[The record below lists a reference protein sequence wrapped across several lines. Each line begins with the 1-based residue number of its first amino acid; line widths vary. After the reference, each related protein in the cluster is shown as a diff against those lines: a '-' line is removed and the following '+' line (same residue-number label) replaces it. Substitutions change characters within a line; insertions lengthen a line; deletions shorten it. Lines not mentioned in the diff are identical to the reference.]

1 MNARTDSLVLV
12 VDDDPASL
20 QLSERILTGAGYWN
34 LQLFSDPREVLAVFD
49 PVKVDLVISDLQMP
63 GIDGLHLLG
72 QLREAIGEDEFLPI
86 LVVTADASAETKR
99 TALMLGADDFLT
111 KPIDVVEM
119 SLRVKHLLELR
130 SLHNALANSR
140 NNLEAL
146 VAERTVELETA
157 LQSLENLVNAKDVF
171 IASVSH
177 ELRTPLTAV
186 LGFAE
191 ELSNGAQDF
200 THQDVAAM
208 AEVIATQ
215 AADLSAI
222 IDDLLIAARSDINA
236 VRVLRE
242 EFDLRVELAAVVAT
256 LTESDRSR
264 VRLPATGLT
273 VEGDRLR
280 VRQIIRNLVSNAL
293 RHGGP
298 SVWVELDTTPE
309 TGRLTVVDNGG
320 GIPTDAVE
328 RLFEPYFHGQGDTAQ
343 PASIG
348 LGLTVS
354 RFLAH
359 LMDGDLSLVSHPGG
373 TAFQLELPRG

>member
-1 MNARTDSLVLV
+1 MKARTDSLVLV

-20 QLSERILTGAGYWN
+20 QLSERILLGAGYWN
-34 LQLFSDPREVLAVFD
+34 LQLFSDPREVLAAFD
-49 PVKVDLVISDLQMP
+49 PDKVDLVISDLQMP
-63 GIDGLHLLG
+63 EIDGLHLLS
-72 QLREAIGEDEFLPI
+72 QLREAIGDDEFLPI
-86 LVVTADASAETKR
+86 LVVTADATAETKR

-111 KPIDVVEM
+111 KPIDIVEM

-130 SLHNALANSR
+130 SLHSALANSK

-200 THQDVAAM
+200 THQDITTM
-208 AEVIATQ
+208 AGVIAAQ

-222 IDDLLIAARSDINA
+222 IDDLLVAARSDINA

-242 EFDLRVELAAVVAT
+242 EFDLEVELSAVVAA
-256 LTESDRSR
+256 LPESDRSR
-264 VRLPATGLT
+264 VRLPITGLT
-273 VEGDRLR
+273 VQGDRLR
-280 VRQIIRNLVSNAL
+280 TRQIIRNLVTNGL

-298 SVWVELDTTPE
+298 SVWVEFDTTPE
-309 TGRLTVVDNGG
+309 RGRLTVVDNGP
-320 GIPTDAVE
+320 GIPDHVVE
-328 RLFEPYFHGQGDTAQ
+328 HLFEPYFHGQGDTAQ
-343 PASIG
+343 PASMG

-359 LMDGDLSLVSHPGG
+359 LMDGDLSLVPHQSG
-373 TAFQLELPRG
+373 TAFQLALPRA

>member
-1 MNARTDSLVLV
+1 MKARTDSLVLV

-20 QLSERILTGAGYWN
+20 RLSERILLGAGYWN
-34 LQLFSDPREVLAVFD
+34 LQLFSDPRDVLAAFD

-63 GIDGLHLLG
+63 EIDGLHLLR
-72 QLREAIGEDEFLPI
+72 QLREAIGDEEFLPI
-86 LVVTADASAETKR
+86 LVVTADATPETKR
-99 TALMLGADDFLT
+99 AALMLGADDFLT
-111 KPIDVVEM
+111 KPIDIEEM

-130 SLHNALANSR
+130 SLHSALANAK

-146 VAERTVELETA
+146 VAERTAELETA
-157 LQSLENLVNAKDVF
+157 LQRLETLVNTKDVF
-171 IASVSH
+171 VASVSH

-191 ELSNGAQDF
+191 ELKNGAHDF
-200 THQDVAAM
+200 THEDITAM
-208 AEVIATQ
+208 AGVIASQ

-222 IDDLLIAARSDINA
+222 IDDLLVAARSDINA
-236 VRVLRE
+236 VKVVRE
-242 EFDLRVELAAVVAT
+242 EFDLQVEIAAVVAS

-264 VRLPATGLT
+264 VHVPDTGLI
-273 VEGDRLR
+273 VQGDRLR
-280 VRQIIRNLVSNAL
+280 ARQIIRNLVTNAL

-298 SVWVELDTTPE
+298 LVWVEFDATPE
-309 TGRLTVVDNGG
+309 TGRLTVVDDGP
-320 GIPTDAVE
+320 GIPDDAVQ

-343 PASIG
+343 PASMG

-359 LMDGDLSLVSHPGG
+359 LMGGDLNLVPHPGG
-373 TAFQLELPRG
+373 TAFQLALPRV